1 MWSNKVLDSVST
13 DSHVSQLSGGDGCQM
28 GWIGWIAKEVRRNDE
43 HTKQSQQ
50 ASKQA
55 KGRHLLKM
63 EESAVCSG
71 GEMKMVT
78 KKKEKESRRER
89 KERHS
94 TSPGEERERERG
106 ERGRGEE
113 ANKSHSADQPANSNT
128 KQAFLLVFSFL
139 FCLFVDGC
147 VDAGSI
153 RCGRTCQ

>member
-1 MWSNKVLDSVST
+1 MDSVST

-78 KKKEKESRRER
+78 KKKKDKESRRER

-94 TSPGEERERERG
+94 TSPGERVRRERKRKRKREG
-106 ERGRGEE
+106 GRG
-113 ANKSHSADQPANSNT
+113 
-128 KQAFLLVFSFL
+128 KQITFGGPTSQLEHKTSFFSCLLFPL
-139 FCLFVDGC
+139 LFVC
-147 VDAGSI
+147 
-153 RCGRTCQ
+153 